1 MSREP
6 LMSNTRLF
14 FNSLPTQRT
23 SPFSFPVRDARL
35 LKHLTRDASIWI
47 VGGSTRVREGLSD
60 LLRLLEGGARGVK
73 DIGLNLDAEPDQLR
87 KTLRRITASPRAML
101 LLAEEAYGPAFAAL
115 CTLAPPLTPVV
126 LPSGFLVPTLP
137 AAGFTPTHPESASL
151 EAIDQGLVAL
161 AGKRLIVWAG
171 PEQFRHAIKPLC
183 DHYCPTAVIAGLVS
197 ADPALWGREQYG
209 YTVHPPEFLRATP
222 HDAILASLAGAGTT
236 HTAMHQAV
244 RGLTPVLFVQPK
256 DLLSHVTFASEAVRA
271 LPDFSKRIYYNPH
284 LTREK
289 YAILFH
295 DSPEFSPEHYDGVS
309 TTRLP
314 IMLRGNTYV
323 HGEVS
328 TPWMR
333 IRDGLRL
340 TTDGNESADKAIH
353 MFGPSYTLGS
363 LSEDHNTI
371 ASHVQR
377 LCNRAIEQGSPRY
390 NVYNHGVGGN
400 RLENIVRQV
409 EKTALAPGELVLVTP
424 HHSQYAECLEPLRHL
439 HGRCRE
445 RGAHCAVFFQPSLL
459 NIDQPSDYE
468 QSLIE
473 EYKSLHG
480 LLFTIPESV
489 RRALDV
495 SNICRRLV
503 ALGVPAFDLQ
513 PSVQRPHAWGEIFVD
528 FIHTAHTG
536 NACIAQVMSD
546 MFIRHTEQKTE
557 GDAAQQ
563 ATLEF
568 LEHVKN
574 RFMTNAAFIDWLD
587 AVPRFPNTGNGA
599 VGAIVMNCNPFT
611 LGHQYIIQKALEDVE
626 ALYIFAVEEDA
637 SDFAFQ
643 DRLTMI
649 RQGVAHLGERVQ
661 VVPSGTFILSS
672 FTFPEY
678 FCKDTI
684 EYIPDTS
691 VESALFGTLIA
702 PALGISVRFFGE
714 EPLCQVTRAY
724 HTHLKRILPLCG
736 IGCEEIPR
744 LEHDN
749 APVSASR
756 VRRLLHEHKLDELSS
771 LIPST
776 SLNHINQR
784 RNATTI

>member
-1 MSREP
+1 
-6 LMSNTRLF
+6 MSNTRLF

-23 SPFSFPVRDARL
+23 SPFSFPVRDAKL

-47 VGGSTRVREGLSD
+47 VGSSTRVREGLSD
-60 LLRLLEGGARGVK
+60 LLRLLESVARSLK
-73 DIGLNLDAEPDQLR
+73 DTGLHLDAEPDQLR
-87 KTLRRITASPRAML
+87 KTLHRITAAQRSML
-101 LLAEEAYGPAFAAL
+101 LLAEESYGPAFAAL
-115 CTLAPPLTPVV
+115 CALAPPLTPVL

-137 AAGFTPTHPESASL
+137 AAGFAPTHPESASL
-151 EAIDQGLVAL
+151 EAIDQGLAAL
-161 AGKRLIVWAG
+161 AGKRLIIWAG

-183 DHYCPTAVIAGLVS
+183 DHYCPAATIAGLIS
-197 ADPALWGREQYG
+197 ADPARWGREQYG

-222 HDAILASLAGAGTT
+222 HDAILAGLAGAGTT
-236 HTAMHQAV
+236 HAELHKAV
-244 RGLTPVLFVQPK
+244 RGLTPVLFVQQK

-289 YAILFH
+289 YAILFR
-295 DSPEFSPEHYDGVS
+295 DSPDFSPEHYDGVS
-309 TTRLP
+309 ATRLP
-314 IMLRGNTYV
+314 LTLCGNTYA
-323 HGEVS
+323 HGDVT
-328 TPWMR
+328 TPWMH
-333 IRDGLRL
+333 IKDGLRL
-340 TTDGNESADKAIH
+340 TTDGNENADKAIH

-371 ASHVQR
+371 ASHLQR
-377 LCNRAIEQGSPRY
+377 LCNQAAEQGSPRY

-400 RLENIVRQV
+400 RLENVLRQV
-409 EKTALAPGELVLVTP
+409 ESTPLAPGDLVLVTP

-439 HGRCRE
+439 HNRCRE

-480 LLFTIPESV
+480 LLFTVPESV
-489 RRALDV
+489 RRPLDG
-495 SNICRRLV
+495 SGICRSLV
-503 ALGVPAFDLQ
+503 ALGVPAFDLHAV
-513 PSVQRPHAWGEIFVD
+513 VQRPHAWGEIFVD

-536 NACIAQVMSD
+536 NACIAQFMSD
-546 MFIRHTEQKTE
+546 MFIRQVDQKAE
-557 GDAAQQ
+557 SDVAQQ
-563 ATLEF
+563 ATREF

-587 AVPRFPNTGNGA
+587 VVPRFPNTGKDS

-611 LGHQYIIQKALEDVE
+611 LGHQYIIQKALEGVH
-626 ALYIFAVEEDA
+626 ALYIFAVEEDT
-637 SDFAFQ
+637 SDFSFQ
-643 DRLTMI
+643 DRLAMI

-661 VVPSGTFILSS
+661 VVPSGIFILSS

-684 EYIPDTS
+684 EYTPDTS

-702 PALGISVRFFGE
+702 PELGITARFFGE

-724 HTHLKRILPLCG
+724 HAHLKRILPLCG

-744 LEHDN
+744 LEHDS
-749 APVSASR
+749 APISASR
-756 VRRLLHEHKLDELSS
+756 VRHLLHEHKLDELSA
-771 LIPST
+771 LVPPT
-776 SLNHINQR
+776 TLTHITMLHNSDR
-784 RNATTI
+784 LRTP